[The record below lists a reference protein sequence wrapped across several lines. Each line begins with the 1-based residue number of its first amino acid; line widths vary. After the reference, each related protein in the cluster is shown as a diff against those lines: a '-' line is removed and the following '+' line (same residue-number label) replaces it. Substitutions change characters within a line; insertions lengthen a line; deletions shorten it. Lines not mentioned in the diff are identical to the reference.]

1 MTESEREEA
10 WLMRQRLLTYLT
22 MTHEQIIAYPPDASD
37 EDYQFL
43 IRKAIYYQELIDR
56 LEQQLNSDNG

>member
-1 MTESEREEA
+1 
-10 WLMRQRLLTYLT
+10 MRQRLLTYLT
-22 MTHEQIIAYPPDASD
+22 MTHEQVIAYPHNANDG
-37 EDYQFL
+37 DYQFL

>member
-1 MTESEREEA
+1 MTENEREEA
-10 WLMRQRLLTYLT
+10 LLMRQRLMTYLA
-22 MTHEQIIAYPPDASD
+22 MTHEQIIAYPHDAND

-56 LEQQLNSDNG
+56 LEQQLNADNE